1 MTGKRG
7 GKRPGSG
14 RRKVHEAPKPSQEYK
29 SDQKKRKLA
38 EVGSKMSGK
47 NYVFKNALFL
57 WSFSLICNCSL
68 LIVDFEQI
76 PSSLPPHETKLL
88 FVETVI

>member
-47 NYVFKNALFL
+47 NYVLRMHYFCGHFHLFA
-57 WSFSLICNCSL
+57 
-68 LIVDFEQI
+68 IVV
-76 PSSLPPHETKLL
+76 S
-88 FVETVI
+88 